1 MPPPS
6 MPPLLVAE
14 HIGKTYQ
21 LGKQRITV
29 LDDVSLTVQPGE
41 FMVISGASGSGKSTL
56 LALLGGLDQP
66 DSGRIA
72 IAGEDITSLGEKR
85 LARLRNRQIGFVFQS
100 FHLVPSLNALE
111 NVMFPAEL
119 AHDHEAAAKAE
130 RLLKRVDL
138 WQRRGNFPSQLSGGE
153 CQRVAICRALINA
166 PALILADEPTGNL
179 DSANAALVL
188 DLLLEV
194 AKEHGVTL
202 VLVTHSPEVAVKAS
216 RIIHLRDGR
225 IARDD
230 GE

>member
-1 MPPPS
+1 MPEAPE
-6 MPPLLVAE
+6 PLLLAE
-14 HIGKTYQ
+14 NIDKTYQ
-21 LGKQRITV
+21 LGKEQITV
-29 LDDVSLTVQPGE
+29 LRDVSLTVRPGE
-41 FMVISGASGSGKSTL
+41 LVVISGASGSGKSTL

-66 DSGRIA
+66 SRGRICL
-72 IAGEDITSLGEKR
+72 AGEDITGLGEKR
-85 LARLRNRQIGFVFQS
+85 LAHLRNRQIGFVFQS

-119 AHDHEAAAKAE
+119 AGDGQAAAKAKQ
-130 RLLKRVDL
+130 LLNRVGL

-166 PALILADEPTGNL
+166 PALLLADEPTGNL

-202 VLVTHSPEVAVKAS
+202 VMVTHSPEVAAVAG

-225 IARDD
+225 IVSDD
-230 GE
+230 EA

>member
-1 MPPPS
+1 MPPS
-6 MPPLLVAE
+6 SIPPLLGAE

-21 LGKQRITV
+21 LGKQQVTV
-29 LDDVSLTVQPGE
+29 LDDVSLTVQQGE
-41 FMVISGASGSGKSTL
+41 LVVISGASGSGKSTL

-66 DSGRIA
+66 SRGRIV
-72 IAGEDITSLGEKR
+72 IAGEDITGLGEKR

-119 AHDHEAAAKAE
+119 ASDREAAAKAE
-130 RLLKRVDL
+130 GLLKRVGL
-138 WQRRGNFPSQLSGGE
+138 WERRGNFPSQLSGGE

-194 AKEHGVTL
+194 TGEHGVTL
-202 VLVTHSPEVAVKAS
+202 VMVTHSPEVAARAS
-216 RIIHLRDGR
+216 RVIHLRDGR
-225 IARDD
+225 IVCP
-230 GE
+230 

>member
-1 MPPPS
+1 MPEAPE
-6 MPPLLVAE
+6 PLLLAE
-14 HIGKTYQ
+14 NIDKTYQ
-21 LGKQRITV
+21 LGKEQITV
-29 LDDVSLTVQPGE
+29 LRDVSLTVRPGE
-41 FMVISGASGSGKSTL
+41 LVVISGASGSGKSTL

-66 DSGRIA
+66 SRGRICL
-72 IAGEDITSLGEKR
+72 AGEDITGLGEKR
-85 LARLRNRQIGFVFQS
+85 LAHLRNRQIGFVFQS

-119 AHDHEAAAKAE
+119 AGDGQAAAKAE
-130 RLLKRVDL
+130 QLLNRVGL

-166 PALILADEPTGNL
+166 PALLLADEPTGNL

-202 VLVTHSPEVAVKAS
+202 VMVTHSPEVAAVAG

-225 IARDD
+225 IVSDD
-230 GE
+230 EA